1 MIKFTFYLFT
11 QLLEFLNLIIFSEHF
26 LKRKFSRKHLYF
38 TTALLLLLV
47 NAINRFYPFIY
58 INTISSFL
66 LIFLILFLECRGN
79 LRDKFL
85 FSLLYQGLIMIAEV
99 FLVFL
104 FNTFFNFSPDELSSN
119 TSAEILA
126 MLLSKIFLFFLIR
139 IIVFFYRKKHGYPLS
154 KMQSTLMFLIP
165 LGSMYLIHIQTQ
177 ESLKN
182 NTFTVHDLIT
192 VGIILSLN
200 LITYYFHENVINSTA
215 ARLEAQKYEQQVQL
229 YEQLYL
235 SQLSADE
242 KSAALRHDLNN
253 HLITLEHYCSEQ
265 NLDAVQNYLSGM
277 KETSYSPSLT
287 VNTGNLSIDAIL
299 TSKCKRAEATG
310 IHFQL
315 ELQLPKNLPV
325 NPVHITILLGNLL
338 DNALEACEKLPDKE
352 EKQVSVFIRYDKP
365 NLIFCI
371 KNTYDGKPIPFESG
385 FGIPRSSS
393 KKEKGHGL
401 GIKNVMEIVKKYHG
415 YLKME
420 PEGTIM
426 KVQVILYEI

>member
-1 MIKFTFYLFT
+1 MISAILFLFT
-11 QLLEFLNLIIFSEHF
+11 QVIEFINLTIFSKRILPQKQNNMHIYTCTLF
-26 LKRKFSRKHLYF
+26 LLILTDIINYF
-38 TTALLLLLV
+38 LPYTPV
-47 NAINRFYPFIY
+47 NI
-58 INTISSFL
+58 ISSFL
-66 LIFLILFLECRGN
+66 LIFLIMLISCRGC
-79 LRDKFL
+79 LLDKFL
-85 FSLLYQGLIMIAEV
+85 FSLLYQGLAMVAEV
-99 FLVFL
+99 LALYPYCRFLGI
-104 FNTFFNFSPDELSSN
+104 TPAKLSQN
-119 TSAEILA
+119 HIYNILG
-126 MLLSKIFLFFLIR
+126 MLLSRIFLFSIIR
-139 IIVFFYRKKHGYPLS
+139 IITCFYHKKNESPLS
-154 KMQSTLMFLIP
+154 PIHSFFMLLIP
-165 LGSMYLIHIQTQ
+165 LGSSYLIYTMPQNIY
-177 ESLKN
+177 KN

-192 VGIILSLN
+192 VGIIMSLN

-299 TSKCKRAEATG
+299 TSKCKRAEAAG

-385 FGIPRSSS
+385 FGIPQSSS